1 MASKYLEAMKSH
13 FKALGTPSIEIPE
26 WVVDGKPMKIFWKPL
41 TLVERA
47 EIFEGDGT
55 DLEIFIRKA
64 LDADG
69 NRMFNL
75 EDKQSIRVAVAPQI
89 VQRIAVE
96 MMKLPSVEQ
105 VEKN

>member
-1 MASKYLEAMKSH
+1 MAGKYIDAMKSH
-13 FKALGTPSIEIPE
+13 FKALGTPSISIPE
-26 WVVDGKPMKIFWKPL
+26 WLIDGEPMRIFWKPL

-55 DLEIFIRKA
+55 DLDIFVRKA
-64 LDADG
+64 LDAEG

-75 EDKQSIRVAVAPQI
+75 EDKVSIRVAVAPQI
-89 VQRIAVE
+89 VQRVAVE